1 MRRTLGRWGCAAALL
16 CLPAAAGAQPG
27 PTPWYERGADTGV
40 EAQALAGVLVY
51 PGAAGDFLG
60 TGFAYGVLVTLEP
73 WSLVGFELSYQ
84 GALYETTSLASDAD
98 LSVFENGGQLAVKV
112 SPRIDRF
119 EPYALAGLGFSA
131 VEVVEEVGT
140 RSDVQDDTLVQ
151 LPLGLG
157 VDYHFGSGEE
167 EPGSAHLTLGARAA
181 YIFVFDNDLVPV
193 SARGA
198 DKLLFAAVFGV
209 QF

>member
-1 MRRTLGRWGCAAALL
+1 MIRRTLGRWACTAALL
-16 CLPAAAGAQPG
+16 ILPAAVGAQPD
-27 PTPWYERGADTGV
+27 PTPRYERADTGV

-60 TGFAYGVLVTLEP
+60 TGLAYGVLVTIEP
-73 WSLVGFELSYQ
+73 WSLVGFELSYL
-84 GALYETTSLASDAD
+84 GAIYETTSLASDAD

-112 SPRIDRF
+112 SPRFDRI

-151 LPLGLG
+151 LPIGLG
-157 VDYHFGSGEE
+157 ADYHFGSE
-167 EPGSAHLTLGARAA
+167 EPGGAHLTLGARAS
-181 YIFVFDNDLVPV
+181 YVFVFDTDLVPV

-198 DKLLFAAVFGV
+198 DKLLFAVGFGV